1 MTTPEGVPWAGR
13 LARFVV
19 ARRRWLWAA
28 WAIVAAL
35 LLPHAREAKARLEV
49 AARVRGSESE
59 TVAQLLAD
67 RFDSPFARSAIVVV
81 SGIPGPHTPDGRA
94 ALRTLAEAAGGVPGV
109 TRTLSYLDVPDSAFV
124 GAGTGTF
131 MIVGLDG
138 RVSGDSLVARLRAG
152 TSAAA
157 LAIRAVHPA
166 AEIVVTGE
174 DALNHDLRAASAHDV
189 SAAERRALPLTLALL
204 LLAFGAVAAAVI
216 PLGVG
221 GLAIGLALGA
231 HRLSGEVAEPIL
243 VALYSIPK
251 ITLYPVILLLFGLG
265 ISAKIAFGVIHGI
278 IPVAIFT
285 MNAVRSLRGVYFRAA
300 KAMRLSPL
308 QTAATIIIPATI
320 PEIVSGFRLGF
331 ALTLLGTLI
340 GEMFASQRG
349 IGYMLVK
356 AMETNDV
363 LTVMA
368 LALLLITLATI
379 ASAILLSLD
388 RKLHK
393 RALPT

>member
-1 MTTPEGVPWAGR
+1 MHGAADVEP
-13 LARFVV
+13 VV
-19 ARRRWLWAA
+19 
-28 WAIVAAL
+28 
-35 LLPHAREAKARLEV
+35 
-49 AARVRGSESE
+49 
-59 TVAQLLAD
+59 T
-67 RFDSPFARSAIVVV
+67 
-81 SGIPGPHTPDGRA
+81 
-94 ALRTLAEAAGGVPGV
+94 AEAARAPRSTALADTALV
-109 TRTLSYLDVPDSAFV
+109 
-124 GAGTGTF
+124 
-131 MIVGLDG
+131 IVGVVVLWQ
-138 RVSGDSLVARLRAG
+138 
-152 TSAAA
+152 
-157 LAIRAVHPA
+157 LASWMIGRAVLPA
-166 AEIVVTGE
+166 PIATVLKLIAIMADADFSQHAWETGRAFGT
-174 DALNHDLRAASAHDV
+174 ALV
-189 SAAERRALPLTLALL
+189 IALL
-204 LLAFGAVAAAVI
+204 
-216 PLGVG
+216 G

-285 MNAVRSLRGVYFRAA
+285 MNAVRNLRGVYFRAA
-300 KAMRLSPL
+300 RAMRLSPL
-308 QTAATIIIPATI
+308 QTASTIVLPAAV

-363 LTVMA
+363 QTVMA
-368 LALLLITLATI
+368 LALLLIALATF
-379 ASAILLSLD
+379 ASSLLLFID

-393 RALPT
+393 RALPA